1 MSFIISCSTSIIN
14 IKNFNQNVSVLI
26 TSENSKYLESL
37 LFDKPEN
44 SVFDN
49 LLVLRPTRKV
59 IFLLLQCTGLRAEC
73 FHVLQAGL
81 PD

>member
-1 MSFIISCSTSIIN
+1 MFYIDNKHKEFQLKCLSTN
-14 IKNFNQNVSVLI
+14 NFWKLRVL
-26 TSENSKYLESL
+26 KESL

-49 LLVLRPTRKV
+49 LLVLRPAQKV
-59 IFLLLQCTGLRAEC
+59 IFLLMQCIGLRAEC
-73 FHVLQAGL
+73 FSVLQAGL